1 MRKDM
6 KYIHSGNKDKFLK
19 HFHLEH
25 RSVDG
30 TYSREV

>member
-6 KYIHSGNKDKFLK
+6 KYIYSGNKDKFLK
-19 HFHLEH
+19 YFYLEY

-30 TYSREV
+30 IYFREV